1 MSGIS
6 THVLDLTRGTPAA
19 GVVVRLSRLAD
30 GVWTEVAALVTD
42 EDGRVKSL
50 PEERMQLTRGQ
61 YRLHFE
67 TGEYF
72 RRLGSS
78 CFHPYVEVVF
88 EIADPAENHH
98 VPLLL
103 TPFGYSTYRGS

>member
-1 MSGIS
+1 M
-6 THVLDLTRGTPAA
+6 
-19 GVVVRLSRLAD
+19 VVRLSRLAD
-30 GVWTEVAALVTD
+30 GVWTEVAARTTD

-50 PEERMQLTRGQ
+50 PEGSMRGQ

-72 RRLGSS
+72 RRLGGSS
-78 CFHPYVEVVF
+78 FHPYIEVVF
-88 EIADPAENHH
+88 EVDDPAENHH

>member
-6 THVLDLTRGTPAA
+6 THVLDLTRGRPVA
-19 GVVVRLSRLAD
+19 GLAVRLSRLAD
-30 GVWTEVAALVTD
+30 GVWTEIAAVATD
-42 EDGRVKSL
+42 EDGRVRTL
-50 PEERMQLTRGQ
+50 AVEGMALTRGQ

-72 RRLGSS
+72 RRRGANG
-78 CFHPYVEVVF
+78 FHPYIEVVF
-88 EIADPAENHH
+88 EIADPTENYH

>member
-6 THVLDLTRGTPAA
+6 THVLDLTRGKPAA
-19 GVVVRLSRLAD
+19 GIRVCLAREMD
-30 GVWTEVAALVTD
+30 GVWTEVAAQATD
-42 EDGRVKSL
+42 EDGRVRSL
-50 PEERMQLTRGQ
+50 LGDGVAASGR

-72 RRLGSS
+72 RELGGG
-78 CFHPYVEVVF
+78 CFHPYIEVVF
-88 EIADPAENHH
+88 DVADIASNYH

>member
-1 MSGIS
+1 MNGIS

-19 GVVVRLSRLAD
+19 GLGVRLSRLTD
-30 GVWTEVAALVTD
+30 GAWIEIAALATD

-50 PEERMQLTRGQ
+50 PGERGVLTRGQ

-72 RRLGSS
+72 QRLGMRR
-78 CFHPYVEVVF
+78 FHPYIDVAFEVD
-88 EIADPAENHH
+88 DPKENYH

>member
-19 GVVVRLSRLAD
+19 GVMVRLSRLAD
-30 GVWTEVAALVTD
+30 EVWTEIAALATNEV
-42 EDGRVKSL
+42 GRVKSL

-88 EIADPAENHH
+88 EIADPAENYH

>member
-6 THVLDLTRGTPAA
+6 THILDLTRGRPAT
-19 GVVVRLSRLAD
+19 GVLVRLGRQVD
-30 GVWTEVAALVTD
+30 GVWTELAAVATD
-42 EDGRVKSL
+42 EDGRVSGL
-50 PEERMQLTRGQ
+50 PGNGVSPTAGR

-72 RRLGSS
+72 RGRGVSW
-78 CFHPYVEVVF
+78 FHPYIEVTF
-88 EIADPAENHH
+88 EVSDGAQNYH

>member
-6 THVLDLTRGTPAA
+6 THVLDLTRGTPAS
-19 GVVVRLSRLAD
+19 GIVVRLSRWTE
-30 GVWTEVAALVTD
+30 GVWSEIAVVATD
-42 EDGRVKSL
+42 DDGRAGNL
-50 PEERMQLTRGQ
+50 GGEGLAQRGGR

-72 RRLGSS
+72 RGFGVS
-78 CFHPYVEVVF
+78 CFHPYIEIIFDVVDG
-88 EIADPAENHH
+88 AKSYH

-103 TPFGYSTYRGS
+103 TPYGYSTYRGS

>member
-19 GVVVRLSRLAD
+19 GVMVRLSRLAD
-30 GVWTEVAALVTD
+30 EVWTEIAVLATD
-42 EDGRVKSL
+42 EDGRVRAL
-50 PEERMQLTRGQ
+50 PGEGMALTRGQ

-72 RRLGSS
+72 HRRGGSG
-78 CFHPYVEVVF
+78 FHPYIEVVF
-88 EIADPAENHH
+88 EIADPAENYH

>member
-30 GVWTEVAALVTD
+30 GVWTEIAALATD
-42 EDGRVKSL
+42 EDGRAKSL
-50 PEERMQLTRGQ
+50 PGESISGQ

-72 RRLGSS
+72 RRRGGNG
-78 CFHPYVEVVF
+78 FHPYIEVVF
-88 EIADPAENHH
+88 EIADPTENYH